1 MSTGESYKN
10 GHREGFKDGYIQG
23 KFDGELKK
31 TIREIKEKD
40 LLNLYRKYRQ
50 MEIERAQGILGAKE
64 PYYETLKQ
72 IEKLEKELE
81 HHD

>member
-10 GHREGFKDGYIQG
+10 GRREGFKDGYIQG

-31 TIREIKEKD
+31 SMREIKEKD

-50 MEIERAQGILGAKE
+50 MEIERAQGIPGAKE
-64 PYYETLKQ
+64 PYYETLNQ
-72 IEKLEKELE
+72 IEKLEKELSN
-81 HHD
+81 D

>member
-31 TIREIKEKD
+31 SMREIKEKD

-50 MEIERAQGILGAKE
+50 MELDRSQGILDSKA
-64 PYYETLKQ
+64 PYYETLEQ
-72 IEKLEKELE
+72 IKKLEKELK
-81 HHD
+81 HYD